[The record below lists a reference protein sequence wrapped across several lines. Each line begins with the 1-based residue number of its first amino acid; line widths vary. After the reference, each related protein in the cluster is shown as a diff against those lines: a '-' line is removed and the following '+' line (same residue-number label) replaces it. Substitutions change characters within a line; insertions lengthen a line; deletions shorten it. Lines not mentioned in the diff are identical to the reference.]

1 MHRVLFLRLK
11 YLSDSI
17 WYLTTEYVMF
27 KEKVFSVKT
36 DNLPEISHI
45 IKYIINKIVQR
56 RTVLQKKQIL

>member
-1 MHRVLFLRLK
+1 MHRILFLRLM

-17 WYLTTEYVMF
+17 WYLATEYVMF
-27 KEKVFSVKT
+27 RKQVFSVKT

-45 IKYIINKIVQR
+45 KNKIVQR